1 MYSSGGSGADSTS
14 SLDNAAR
21 AYRNGTA
28 LYDASCTWSGQLPQR
43 IMRGA
48 VLSCKVFLGGV
59 PWDITE
65 SALFTAFKMY
75 GPIRIE
81 WPGKDNSTIPKGYL
95 YVIFDS
101 EHAVTALLSQC
112 THDYN
117 SSGGSWYY
125 RISR

>member
-1 MYSSGGSGADSTS
+1 
-14 SLDNAAR
+14 
-21 AYRNGTA
+21 
-28 LYDASCTWSGQLPQR
+28 
-43 IMRGA
+43 MRGA

-95 YVIFDS
+95 YVIFENDKQVREKMNGAQS
-101 EHAVTALLSQC
+101 FHFPTAYDDKHNC
-112 THDYN
+112 
-117 SSGGSWYY
+117 
-125 RISR
+125 